1 MVRFRV
7 AYTYIMKNLKT
18 NKINNNAKSYL
29 AKLLATENISV
40 EHKKVKTAYFDVKSR
55 LLVLPIWKNMNEDI
69 TDLLIAH
76 EVGHALFTPQSGW
89 EDSIIKRKIPKSFLN
104 VIEDARIEK
113 LIKRKYPGL
122 SQSFIR
128 GYRDLI
134 NNNFFGTKDKDLDN
148 MLLID
153 RLNIHFKSSH
163 VESPITFTDTYEND
177 VVSRM
182 EKLETFEDVI
192 NLAEELSKYCKEE
205 QEEKE
210 QEMQMNGFD
219 DHDFD
224 DFDDEDMDDQDGD
237 DTSDPSDD
245 EEEQEEEENDSK
257 ESDSEGE
264 EEEKDS
270 EEQKDPI
277 NREEPSHGTQ
287 SEQEIKGEKAKPVA
301 PPEEVSAE
309 TDQSW
314 ENKKEN
320 LLDPKSKNNDYIN
333 IHSYKNVNDYI
344 TDYKIVLKDFDSI
357 FKKPYREE
365 TKDSSAQRAISKML
379 LKYRQFNKDQSKKV
393 SYMVKEYEMKK
404 AAAAYSRTKQ
414 DKSGIIDPLKLHSY
428 KYNDDIFK
436 RMAIT
441 PDGKNHGMMMF
452 IDWSG
457 SMGDKMQPT
466 IHQLMNLTMFCQ
478 KVNIPFEV
486 YAFSND
492 SYNRWD
498 REAKHETP
506 KGKSHPKY
514 EEGDITVDERL
525 NLINFISSRMNAKE
539 YEKGMI
545 NLFMLSEKYDNTY
558 YSRRRLYNMDS
569 EEYNAF
575 EEKRNYISSLPHEPN
590 GYSLASTP
598 LNDCVM
604 AAMPMVNAFRKR
616 YAIDKM
622 NTIFLT
628 DGSSDG
634 NDRKV
639 TFAPSVSEKEKRYM
653 TKHSSGYYIV
663 NADYDANLVLRD
675 TKTKKEYMTGYREMT
690 DHLLEALRERT
701 GTKVLGFYIASGK
714 KIDRWTME
722 KYFPTYSLDGQ
733 KVFNRKKVLAEFRK
747 NKCLVVKH
755 NSAYDEFYLLAGGN
769 MQVSDGQMATPSEN
783 AKKSE
788 IKRLF
793 TSTLKENKDSRVVL
807 NKFISQVA

>member
-1 MVRFRV
+1 
-7 AYTYIMKNLKT
+7 MKKSVT
-18 NKINNNAKSYL
+18 KKINNNAKSYL

-89 EDSIIKRKIPKSFLN
+89 EDSIVKRKIPKSFLN

-122 SQSFIR
+122 SQSFIK

-134 NNNFFGTKDKDLDN
+134 NNNFFGTKDKDLDK

-153 RLNIHFKSSH
+153 RINIHFKSSH
-163 VESPITFTDTYEND
+163 VESPLTFTDTYESD
-177 VVSRM
+177 VISRI
-182 EKLETFEDVI
+182 EKLETFEQVVD
-192 NLAEELSKYCKEE
+192 LADELAKYCKKE

-210 QEMQMNGFD
+210 QELETMGLD
-219 DHDFD
+219 SHGDYD
-224 DFDDEDMDDQDGD
+224 DFEDDDYDQDGD
-237 DTSDPSDD
+237 DVSDPSD
-245 EEEQEEEENDSK
+245 EEENEEEKTGSK
-257 ESDSEGE
+257 KSDSEGE
-264 EEEKDS
+264 EETKDS
-270 EEQKDPI
+270 DEEQKS
-277 NREEPSHGTQ
+277 EPQEKPSSGTQ
-287 SEQEIKGEKAKPVA
+287 SDEELKGDNAKPVA

-314 ENKKEN
+314 EDKKEN
-320 LLDPKSKNNDYIN
+320 LLDPKSKNNEYIN

-344 TDYKIVLKDFDSI
+344 VDYKTVLSDFDRVLR
-357 FKKPYREE
+357 KPYQ
-365 TKDSSAQRAISKML
+365 KDVLDFSAQRAISKMIS
-379 LKYRQFNKDQSKKV
+379 KYRKFTKDQSKKV

-436 RMAIT
+436 RMAVT

-457 SMGDKMQPT
+457 SMADKLTAT

-498 REAKHETP
+498 REGRHETQ
-506 KGKSHPKY
+506 KGRRSPKY
-514 EEGDITVDERL
+514 EEGDITIDERL
-525 NLINFISSRMNAKE
+525 SLFNYVSSRMNAKE

-545 NLFMLSEKYDNTY
+545 NLFMLAEKYENNFI
-558 YSRRRLYNMDS
+558 SRRRFWNMDPD
-569 EEYNAF
+569 ERHDYEVHNDYLNA
-575 EEKRNYISSLPHEPN
+575 LPHEPS
-590 GYSLASTP
+590 GYGLCSTP
-598 LNDCVM
+598 LNDCIM

-616 YAIDKM
+616 YSIDKM

-634 NDRKV
+634 NDRYV
-639 TFAPSVSEKEKRYM
+639 AFNPSEEEKEKNYM
-653 TKHSSGYYIV
+653 TKQVGGYYLR
-663 NADYDANLVLRD
+663 NTDYRNNLVLRD
-675 TKTKKEYMTGYREMT
+675 PRTKKEYMCEGYRDTT
-690 DHLLEALRERT
+690 DHLLDALRERT
-701 GTKVLGFYIASGK
+701 GTKVLGFYISSGK
-714 KIDRWTME
+714 KIDRYTLE
-722 KYFPTYSLDGQ
+722 KYFPSYSYDGTE
-733 KVFNRKKVLAEFRK
+733 KVFDRKKVMAEYRK

-793 TSTLKENKDSRVVL
+793 TSTLKSNRDSRVVL

>member
-1 MVRFRV
+1 
-7 AYTYIMKNLKT
+7 MKNLKT

-55 LLVLPIWKNMNEDI
+55 LLVLPIWKDMNEDI

-163 VESPITFTDTYEND
+163 VESPLTFTDTYESD

-205 QEEKE
+205 QEQKE
-210 QEMQMNGFD
+210 QEMETNGFD

-224 DFDDEDMDDQDGD
+224 DFDNDDFDDQDGD
-237 DTSDPSDD
+237 DDSDSSDD
-245 EEEQEEEENDSK
+245 EEEENSGSKPDDTEGDDDSK
-257 ESDSEGE
+257 D
-264 EEEKDS
+264 D

-277 NREEPSHGTQ
+277 NRDEPSSGTQ
-287 SEQEIKGEKAKPVA
+287 SEKELKGEKAKPVA

-320 LLDPKSKNNDYIN
+320 LLDPKSKNNEYIN

-344 TDYKIVLKDFDSI
+344 VDYKTVLSDFDRVLR
-357 FKKPYREE
+357 KPYREE
-365 TKDSSAQRAISKML
+365 TKDSSAQNAISKMIS
-379 LKYRQFNKDQSKKV
+379 KYRQFNKDQSKKV

-457 SMGDKMQPT
+457 SMQDKMTPT

-498 REAKHETP
+498 RESKYETP

-514 EEGDITVDERL
+514 EDGDITVDERL
-525 NLINFISSRMNAKE
+525 SLLNFVSSRMNAKE

-545 NLFMLSEKYDNTY
+545 NLFMLSEKFDYTY
-558 YSRRRLYNMDS
+558 YSRRRMYNMDS
-569 EEYNAF
+569 EAFAKYQEQNDYLNA
-575 EEKRNYISSLPHEPN
+575 LPHEPS

-598 LNDCVM
+598 LNDCIM
-604 AAMPMVNAFRKR
+604 ASMPMVNAFRKR

-634 NDRKV
+634 NDRYV
-639 TFAPSVSEKEKRYM
+639 TFNPTVDEKELRYM
-653 TKHSSGYYIV
+653 TKQPGGYYIS
-663 NADYDANLVLRD
+663 NTHYENNLVLRD
-675 TKTKKEYMTGYREMT
+675 TKTKKEYMTSYREMT
-690 DHLLEALRERT
+690 DSLLDALRERT
-701 GTKVLGFYIASGK
+701 GTKVLGFYISSGK
-714 KIDRWTME
+714 KIDRYTLE
-722 KYFPTYSLDGQ
+722 KYFPVYSYDKKQ
-733 KVFNRKKVLAEFRK
+733 KIFDRKKVMAEYRK

-769 MQVSDGQMATPSEN
+769 LQVSDGQMATPSEN

>member
-1 MVRFRV
+1 
-7 AYTYIMKNLKT
+7 MKNLKT

-55 LLVLPIWKNMNEDI
+55 LLVLPIWKDMNEDI

-134 NNNFFGTKDKDLDN
+134 NNDFFGTKDKDLDN

-163 VESPITFTDTYEND
+163 VESPLKFTDSYESG

-192 NLAEELSKYCKEE
+192 NLADELSKYCKEE
-205 QEEKE
+205 QEQKE
-210 QEMQMNGFD
+210 QEMETNGFD

-224 DFDDEDMDDQDGD
+224 DFDNDDFDQDGD
-237 DTSDPSDD
+237 DDSDSSDD
-245 EEEQEEEENDSK
+245 EEEEKSGSKPDDTEGDDDSK
-257 ESDSEGE
+257 D
-264 EEEKDS
+264 D

-277 NREEPSHGTQ
+277 NRDEPSSGTQ
-287 SEQEIKGEKAKPVA
+287 SEKELNGEKAKPVA

-320 LLDPKSKNNDYIN
+320 LLDPKSKNNEYIN

-344 TDYKIVLKDFDSI
+344 VDYKTVLSDFDRVLR
-357 FKKPYREE
+357 KPYREE
-365 TKDSSAQRAISKML
+365 TKDSSAQNAISKMIS
-379 LKYRQFNKDQSKKV
+379 KYRQFNKDQSKKV

-414 DKSGIIDPLKLHSY
+414 DKSGVIDPLKLHSY

-457 SMGDKMQPT
+457 SMQDKMTPT

-498 REAKHETP
+498 RESKYTTP

-514 EEGDITVDERL
+514 DDGDITVDERL
-525 NLINFISSRMNAKE
+525 SLLNFVSSRMNAKE

-545 NLFMLSEKYDNTY
+545 NLFMLSEKFDYTY
-558 YSRRRLYNMDS
+558 YSRRRMYNMDS
-569 EEYNAF
+569 EAFAKYQEQNDYLNA
-575 EEKRNYISSLPHEPN
+575 LPHEPS
-590 GYSLASTP
+590 GYGLASTP
-598 LNDCVM
+598 LNDCIM

-634 NDRKV
+634 NDRYV
-639 TFAPSVSEKEKRYM
+639 TFNPTVDEKELRYM
-653 TKHSSGYYIV
+653 TKQPGGYYIS
-663 NADYDANLVLRD
+663 NTHYESNLVLRD
-675 TKTKKEYMTGYREMT
+675 TKTKKEYMTSYREMT
-690 DHLLEALRERT
+690 DSLLDALRERT
-701 GTKVLGFYIASGK
+701 GTKILGFYIASGK
-714 KIDRWTME
+714 KIDRYTLE
-722 KYFPTYSLDGQ
+722 KFFPVYSYDKKQ
-733 KVFNRKKVLAEFRK
+733 KVFDRKKVMAEYRK

-769 MQVSDGQMATPSEN
+769 LQVSDGQMATPSEN

>member
-1 MVRFRV
+1 
-7 AYTYIMKNLKT
+7 MKNMKT

-55 LLVLPIWKNMNEDI
+55 LLVLPIWKDMNEDI

-192 NLAEELSKYCKEE
+192 NLADELSKYCKEE
-205 QEEKE
+205 QEQKE
-210 QEMQMNGFD
+210 QEMQTNGFD

-224 DFDDEDMDDQDGD
+224 DFEDDDLDLDGD
-237 DTSDPSDD
+237 DVSDPSD
-245 EEEQEEEENDSK
+245 EEENEEEKTDSK
-257 ESDSEGE
+257 QDDTEGE
-264 EEEKDS
+264 EETKDS
-270 EEQKDPI
+270 EEQGASAQD
-277 NREEPSHGTQ
+277 EPSAGIQ
-287 SEQEIKGEKAKPVA
+287 SEQELKGEKAKPVA

-314 ENKKEN
+314 EDKKEN
-320 LLDPKSKNNDYIN
+320 LLDPKSKNNEYIN
-333 IHSYKNVNDYI
+333 IHNYKNVNDYI
-344 TDYKIVLKDFDSI
+344 VDYKTVLSDFDRV
-357 FKKPYREE
+357 FRKPYKEE
-365 TKDSSAQRAISKML
+365 TKDTSAQNAISKMIS
-379 LKYRQFNKDQSKKV
+379 KYRQFNKDQSKKV

-457 SMGDKMQPT
+457 SMQDKMTPT

-492 SYNRWD
+492 SYNKWD
-498 REAKHETP
+498 RESKYTTP

-514 EEGDITVDERL
+514 EDGDITVDERL
-525 NLINFISSRMNAKE
+525 SLLNFVSSRMNAKE

-545 NLFMLSEKYDNTY
+545 NLFMLSERYDYTY
-558 YSRRRLYNMDS
+558 YSRRRMYNMDS
-569 EEYNAF
+569 EEFNKFQERNDYLNA
-575 EEKRNYISSLPHEPN
+575 LPHEPS
-590 GYSLASTP
+590 GYGLASTP
-598 LNDCVM
+598 LNDCIM
-604 AAMPMVNAFRKR
+604 ASMPMVNAFRKR

-634 NDRKV
+634 NDRYV
-639 TFAPSVSEKEKRYM
+639 TFNPTVDEKELRYM
-653 TKHSSGYYIV
+653 TKQPGGYYIS
-663 NADYDANLVLRD
+663 NTHYDNNLVLRD
-675 TKTKKEYMTGYREMT
+675 TKTKKEYMTSYRDMT
-690 DHLLEALRERT
+690 DSLLDALRQRT

-714 KIDRWTME
+714 KLDRYTLE
-722 KYFPTYSLDGQ
+722 KYFPTYSFDKKQ
-733 KVFNRKKVLAEFRK
+733 KVFDRKKVMAEYRK

-769 MQVSDGQMATPSEN
+769 LQVSDGQMATPSEN

>member
-1 MVRFRV
+1 
-7 AYTYIMKNLKT
+7 MKNMKT
-18 NKINNNAKSYL
+18 NKINNQAKSYL

-40 EHKKVKTAYFDVKSR
+40 EHKKVQTAYFDVKSR

-69 TDLLIAH
+69 TDLLISH
-76 EVGHALFTPQSGW
+76 EVGHALFTPSSGW
-89 EDSIIKRKIPKSFLN
+89 QDAVVEKKIPKSFLN

-134 NNNFFGTKDKDLDN
+134 NNDFFGTKDKDLDD

-163 VESPITFTDTYEND
+163 VESPITFTDEYEND

-182 EKLETFEDVI
+182 NKLETFDDVI
-192 NLAEELSKYCKEE
+192 NLAEELSEYCKDEAE
-205 QEEKE
+205 QKE
-210 QEMQMNGFD
+210 QEMESETASDNDYDGED
-219 DHDFD
+219 DD
-224 DFDDEDMDDQDGD
+224 DMRDGESQSQPD
-237 DTSDPSDD
+237 NNEEDD
-245 EEEQEEEENDSK
+245 EEENTGSK
-257 ESDSEGE
+257 NSEDEGEDDTKDSE
-264 EEEKDS
+264 

-277 NREEPSHGTQ
+277 NRDEPSSGQQ
-287 SEQEIKGEKAKPVA
+287 SDTDLQGEPAKPA
-301 PPEEVSAE
+301 EIPEEVSAE
-309 TDQSW
+309 TDKSW

-320 LLDPKSKNNDYIN
+320 LLDPKSKNNEYIN
-333 IHSYKNVNDYI
+333 IHNYKNVNDYI
-344 TDYKIVLKDFDSI
+344 VDYKTVLKDFDLK
-357 FKKPYREE
+357 FRLPYKEE
-365 TKDSSAQRAISKML
+365 TKSLSTQNAISKMISNF
-379 LKYRQFNKDQSKKV
+379 RQFNKDQSKKV

-404 AAAAYSRTKQ
+404 AASAYSRTQQ
-414 DKSGIIDPLKLHSY
+414 DKSGIVDPLKLHSY

-436 RMAIT
+436 RMAVT

-457 SMGDKMQPT
+457 SMHDKITPT

-492 SYNRWD
+492 GRAYRDDTRKDKKSPSYQD
-498 REAKHETP
+498 
-506 KGKSHPKY
+506 
-514 EEGDITVDERL
+514 GDITVDERMSLL
-525 NLINFISSRMNAKE
+525 NFVSSRMNAKE

-545 NLFMLSEKYDNTY
+545 NLFMLSEKYNQKY
-558 YSRRRLYNMDS
+558 NFNGMSRRKVYDLPA
-569 EEYNAF
+569 EEYNKIL
-575 EEKRNYISSLPHEPN
+575 EESNYINDLPREPQ
-590 GYSLASTP
+590 GYHMCSTP
-598 LNDCVM
+598 LNDCIM

-634 NDRKV
+634 NDRIV
-639 TFAPSVSEKEKRYM
+639 IMNPSKEETQKRHLH
-653 TKHSSGYYIV
+653 KQEGGYYIGYASY
-663 NADYDANLVLRD
+663 NSNLVLRD
-675 TKTKKEYMTGYREMT
+675 TKTKKEYNDIGRRNMT
-690 DHLLEALRERT
+690 DGLLDALRERT
-701 GTKVLGFYIASGK
+701 GTKVLGFYISSGK
-714 KIDRWTME
+714 QVDRYTMDT
-722 KYFPTYSLDGQ
+722 YFPTYSYDGKE
-733 KVFNRKKVLAEFRK
+733 KVFDRKKVMAEFRK

-755 NSAYDEFYLLAGGN
+755 NTAYDEFYLLAGGEL
-769 MQVSDGQMATPSEN
+769 QISDGQMATPSEN

-793 TSTLKENKDSRVVL
+793 TSNLKSNRDSRIVL

>member
-1 MVRFRV
+1 
-7 AYTYIMKNLKT
+7 MKNMKT
-18 NKINNNAKSYL
+18 NNINNQAKSFL

-40 EHKKVKTAYFDVKSR
+40 EHKKVKTAYFDVKHR

-69 TDLLIAH
+69 TDLLISH
-76 EVGHALFTPQSGW
+76 EVGHALFTPSSGW
-89 EDSIIKRKIPKSFLN
+89 QDAVTKKKIPHSFLN
-104 VIEDARIEK
+104 VVEDARIEK
-113 LIKRKYPGL
+113 LIKRKYAGL
-122 SQSFIR
+122 SQTFIR

-134 NNNFFGTKDKDLDN
+134 NNDFFGTKDKDLDD

-163 VESPITFTDTYEND
+163 VESPIIFTDTYEND

-192 NLAEELSKYCKEE
+192 NLAEELSEYCKEE
-205 QEEKE
+205 QEQKE
-210 QEMQMNGFD
+210 QEMETNGFD

-224 DFDDEDMDDQDGD
+224 DFDNDDFDDQDGD
-237 DTSDPSDD
+237 DDSDSSDD
-245 EEEQEEEENDSK
+245 EEEEKSGSKPDDTEGDDDSK
-257 ESDSEGE
+257 D
-264 EEEKDS
+264 D

-277 NREEPSHGTQ
+277 NRDEPSSGTQ
-287 SEQEIKGEKAKPVA
+287 SEKELKGEKAKPVA

-320 LLDPKSKNNDYIN
+320 LLDPKSKNNEYIN
-333 IHSYKNVNDYI
+333 IHNYKNVNDYI
-344 TDYKIVLKDFDSI
+344 VDYKTVLKDFDL
-357 FKKPYREE
+357 KLRQPYKEE
-365 TKDSSAQRAISKML
+365 TKSLSMQNAISKMISNF
-379 LKYRQFNKDQSKKV
+379 RQFNKDQSKKV

-404 AAAAYSRTKQ
+404 AASAYSRTQQ
-414 DKSGIIDPLKLHSY
+414 DKSGIVDPLKLHSY

-436 RMAIT
+436 RMAVT

-457 SMGDKMQPT
+457 SMHDKITPT

-492 SYNRWD
+492 GRAYRDDTRKDKKSPSYQD
-498 REAKHETP
+498 
-506 KGKSHPKY
+506 
-514 EEGDITVDERL
+514 GDITVDERMSLL
-525 NLINFISSRMNAKE
+525 NFVSSRMNAKE

-545 NLFMLSEKYDNTY
+545 NLFMLSEKYNQKY
-558 YSRRRLYNMDS
+558 NFNGMSRRKVYDLPA
-569 EEYNAF
+569 EEYNKIL
-575 EEKRNYISSLPHEPN
+575 EESNYINDLPREPQ
-590 GYSLASTP
+590 GYHMCSTP
-598 LNDCVM
+598 LNDCIM

-628 DGSSDG
+628 DGSSYG
-634 NDRKV
+634 NDRMV
-639 TFAPSVSEKEKRYM
+639 IMNPSKEEIQKRHLH
-653 TKHSSGYYIV
+653 KQEGGYYIGY
-663 NADYDANLVLRD
+663 ASYDSNLVLRD
-675 TKTKKEYMTGYREMT
+675 TKTKKEYNDIGRRNMT
-690 DHLLEALRERT
+690 DGLLDALRERT

-714 KIDRWTME
+714 QVDRYTMDT
-722 KYFPTYSLDGQ
+722 YFPTYSYDGTE
-733 KVFNRKKVLAEFRK
+733 KVFDRKKVMAEFRK

-755 NSAYDEFYLLAGGN
+755 NTAYDEFYLLAGGEL
-769 MQVSDGQMATPSEN
+769 QISDGQMATPSEN

-793 TSTLKENKDSRVVL
+793 TSNLKSNRDSRIVL

>member
-1 MVRFRV
+1 
-7 AYTYIMKNLKT
+7 MKNLKT

-55 LLVLPIWKNMNEDI
+55 LLVLPIWKDMNEDI

-163 VESPITFTDTYEND
+163 VESPIIFTDTYEND

-192 NLAEELSKYCKEE
+192 NLAEELSEYCKEE
-205 QEEKE
+205 QEQKE
-210 QEMQMNGFD
+210 QEMETNGFD

-224 DFDDEDMDDQDGD
+224 DFDNDDFDQDGD
-237 DTSDPSDD
+237 DDSDSSDD
-245 EEEQEEEENDSK
+245 EEEEKSGSKPDDTEGDDDSK
-257 ESDSEGE
+257 D
-264 EEEKDS
+264 D

-277 NREEPSHGTQ
+277 NRDEPSAGKQ
-287 SEQEIKGEKAKPVA
+287 SEQELKGEPSKPVA

-314 ENKKEN
+314 EDKKEN
-320 LLDPKSKNNDYIN
+320 LLDPKSKNNEYIN
-333 IHSYKNVNDYI
+333 IHNYKNVNDYI
-344 TDYKIVLKDFDSI
+344 IDYKIVLKDFD
-357 FKKPYREE
+357 KALRKPYQEE
-365 TKDSSAQRAISKML
+365 TKSEFGQKSVSKMIS
-379 LKYRQFNKDQSKKV
+379 KYRQFNKDQSKKV

-404 AAAAYSRTKQ
+404 AASAYSRTKQ

-436 RMAIT
+436 RMSIT

-457 SMGDKMQPT
+457 SMADKMTPT

-492 SYNRWD
+492 NGNHRWD
-498 REAKHETP
+498 SAALHETP
-506 KGKSHPKY
+506 KDKSRPKY

-525 NLINFISSRMNAKE
+525 KLLNFVSSRMNAKE

-545 NLFMLSEKYDNTY
+545 NLFLLSERYDNTLWY
-558 YSRRRLYNMDS
+558 MSRKQYNSLDS
-569 EEYNAF
+569 DEYDKYLA
-575 EEKRNYISSLPHEPN
+575 KRNYLDNLPSEPA
-590 GYSLASTP
+590 GYGLCSTP
-598 LNDCVM
+598 LNDCIM
-604 AAMPMVNAFRKR
+604 ASMPMVNAFRKK

-628 DGSSDG
+628 DGASDG
-634 NDRKV
+634 NDRYV
-639 TFAPSVSEKEKRYM
+639 MLNPSKDEITRRYL
-653 TKHSSGYYIV
+653 TKQPGGYYV
-663 NADYDANLVLRD
+663 TGTEYDNNIVLRD
-675 TKTKKEYMTGYREMT
+675 TKTKKEYNIERTRDMT
-690 DHLLEALRERT
+690 DQLLDALRERT
-701 GTKVLGFYIASGK
+701 GTKVLGFYISSGK
-714 KIDRWTME
+714 KIDRWTLN
-722 KYFPTYSLDGQ
+722 KYFPDYAYEKNE
-733 KVFNRKKVLAEFRK
+733 KVFDRKKVMAEFRK

-755 NSAYDEFYLLAGGN
+755 NTTYDEFYLLAGGEL
-769 MQVSDGQMATPSEN
+769 QISDGQMATPSEN

-788 IKRLF
+788 IKKLF
-793 TSTLKENKDSRVVL
+793 TSTLKQNKDSRVVL

>member
-1 MVRFRV
+1 
-7 AYTYIMKNLKT
+7 MKNMKT

-134 NNNFFGTKDKDLDN
+134 NNDFFGTKDKDLDN

-163 VESPITFTDTYEND
+163 VESPIIFTDNYEND

-192 NLAEELSKYCKEE
+192 NLAEELSEYCKEE
-205 QEEKE
+205 QEQKE
-210 QEMQMNGFD
+210 QEMETNGFD

-224 DFDDEDMDDQDGD
+224 DFDNDDFDQDGD
-237 DTSDPSDD
+237 DDSDSSDD
-245 EEEQEEEENDSK
+245 EEEEKSGSKPDDTEGDDDSK
-257 ESDSEGE
+257 D
-264 EEEKDS
+264 D

-277 NREEPSHGTQ
+277 NRDEPSSGTQ
-287 SEQEIKGEKAKPVA
+287 SEKELNGEKAKPVA

-320 LLDPKSKNNDYIN
+320 LLDPKSKNNEYIN

-344 TDYKIVLKDFDSI
+344 VDYKTVLSDFDRVLR
-357 FKKPYREE
+357 KPYREE
-365 TKDSSAQRAISKML
+365 TKDSSAQNAISKMIS
-379 LKYRQFNKDQSKKV
+379 KYRQFNKDQSKKV

-414 DKSGIIDPLKLHSY
+414 DKSGVIDPLKLHSY

-457 SMGDKMQPT
+457 SMQDKMTPT

-498 REAKHETP
+498 RQSKYETP

-514 EEGDITVDERL
+514 EDGDITVDERL
-525 NLINFISSRMNAKE
+525 SLLNFVSSRMNAKE

-545 NLFMLSEKYDNTY
+545 NLFMLSEKFDYTY
-558 YSRRRLYNMDS
+558 YSRRRMYNMDS
-569 EEYNAF
+569 EAFAKYQEQNDYLNA
-575 EEKRNYISSLPHEPN
+575 LPHEPS

-598 LNDCVM
+598 LNDCIM

-634 NDRKV
+634 NDRYV
-639 TFAPSVSEKEKRYM
+639 TFNPTVDEKELRYM
-653 TKHSSGYYIV
+653 TKQPGGYYIS
-663 NADYDANLVLRD
+663 NTHYESNLVLRD
-675 TKTKKEYMTGYREMT
+675 TKTKKEYMTSYREMT
-690 DHLLEALRERT
+690 DSLLDALRERT
-701 GTKVLGFYIASGK
+701 GTKILGFYIASGK
-714 KIDRWTME
+714 KIDRYTLE
-722 KYFPTYSLDGQ
+722 KFFPVYSYDKKQ
-733 KVFNRKKVLAEFRK
+733 KVFDRKKVMAEYRK

-769 MQVSDGQMATPSEN
+769 LQVSDGQMATPSEN

>member
-1 MVRFRV
+1 
-7 AYTYIMKNLKT
+7 MKNLKT
-18 NKINNNAKSYL
+18 NKINKNAKSNL

-40 EHKKVKTAYFDVKSR
+40 EHKKVPTAYFDVKSR

-76 EVGHALFTPQSGW
+76 EVGHALFTPQTGW
-89 EDSIIKRKIPKSFLN
+89 QDTIIKRKIPKSFLN

-134 NNNFFGTKDKDLDN
+134 NNDFFGTNDKDITQ

-163 VESPITFTDTYEND
+163 VESPLTFDDTYESKI
-177 VVSRM
+177 VKRM
-182 EKLETFEDVI
+182 EKLETFEEVVE
-192 NLAEELSKYCKEE
+192 LADELSKYCKKEE
-205 QEEKE
+205 KEKE
-210 QEMQMNGFD
+210 QEMETNGFD

-224 DFDDEDMDDQDGD
+224 DFEDDGEEGNG
-237 DTSDPSDD
+237 TSDSSD
-245 EEEQEEEENDSK
+245 EQDSEEEEESNGSK
-257 ESDSEGE
+257 NSDDKGEDVTKDNKEQKSDSQ
-264 EEEKDS
+264 D
-270 EEQKDPI
+270 
-277 NREEPSHGTQ
+277 EPSSGQQ
-287 SEQEIKGEKAKPVA
+287 SDQELKGEPSKPIL

-309 TDQSW
+309 TDQTW
-314 ENKKEN
+314 EDKKSN
-320 LLDPKSKNNDYIN
+320 LLDPQSKDNEYVNV
-333 IHSYKNVNDYI
+333 HSYKNVNDYI
-344 TDYKIVLKDFDSI
+344 IDYKVVLSDYDRVLRKPFTKEQSNPMAQSSI
-357 FKKPYREE
+357 TRLISDYR
-365 TKDSSAQRAISKML
+365 KFIKS
-379 LKYRQFNKDQSKKV
+379 QSKKV

-404 AAAAYSRTKQ
+404 AASAYSRTKQ
-414 DKSGIIDPLKLHSY
+414 DKSGVIDPLKLHSY

-457 SMGDKMQPT
+457 SMHDKITPT

-492 SYNRWD
+492 NGNRRWD
-498 REAKHETP
+498 KDALQETP
-506 KGKSHPKY
+506 KDKSRPKY

-525 NLINFISSRMNAKE
+525 KLLNFVSSKMNAKE

-545 NLFMLSEKYDNTY
+545 NLFLLSERYNNTLWYMSRKQYNSLDSDEYDKY
-558 YSRRRLYNMDS
+558 L
-569 EEYNAF
+569 A
-575 EEKRNYISSLPHEPN
+575 KRNYLDNLPSEPY
-590 GYSLASTP
+590 GYGLCSTP
-598 LNDCVM
+598 LNDCIM
-604 AAMPMVNAFRKR
+604 ASMPMVNAFRKK

-628 DGSSDG
+628 DGHSDG
-634 NDRKV
+634 NDRKIFLNP
-639 TFAPSVSEKEKRYM
+639 TEQEIKNNSIYKTDR
-653 TKHSSGYYIV
+653 GYFIGYTSYKSNMI
-663 NADYDANLVLRD
+663 LRD
-675 TKTKKEYMTGYREMT
+675 TKTKKEYLVDFRDMTNG
-690 DHLLEALRERT
+690 LLDSLRERT
-701 GTKVLGFYIASGK
+701 GTKVLGFYISSGK
-714 KIDRWTME
+714 QVDRNTMDQ
-722 KYFPTYSLDGQ
+722 YFPSYSYDGR
-733 KVFNRKKVLAEFRK
+733 KTFDRKKVMAEFRK

-755 NSAYDEFYLLAGGN
+755 SIGYDEFYLLAGGE
-769 MQVSDGQMATPSEN
+769 MQVTDGQMATPSEN

-793 TSTLKENKDSRVVL
+793 TSTLKTNRDSRIVL

>member
-1 MVRFRV
+1 
-7 AYTYIMKNLKT
+7 MKNMKT

-55 LLVLPIWKNMNEDI
+55 LLVLPIWKDMNEDI

-134 NNNFFGTKDKDLDN
+134 NNDFFGTKDKDLDN

-163 VESPITFTDTYEND
+163 VESPLKFTDSYESD

-192 NLAEELSKYCKEE
+192 NLADELSKYCKEE
-205 QEEKE
+205 QEQKE
-210 QEMQMNGFD
+210 QEMETNGFD

-224 DFDDEDMDDQDGD
+224 DFDNDDFDQDGD
-237 DTSDPSDD
+237 DDSDSSDD
-245 EEEQEEEENDSK
+245 EEEEKSGSKPDDTEGDDDSK
-257 ESDSEGE
+257 D
-264 EEEKDS
+264 D

-277 NREEPSHGTQ
+277 NRDEPSSGTQ
-287 SEQEIKGEKAKPVA
+287 SEKELNGEKAKPVA

-320 LLDPKSKNNDYIN
+320 LLDPKSKNNEYIN

-344 TDYKIVLKDFDSI
+344 VDYKTVLSDFDRVLR
-357 FKKPYREE
+357 KPYREE
-365 TKDSSAQRAISKML
+365 TKDSSAQNAISKMIS
-379 LKYRQFNKDQSKKV
+379 KYRQFNKDQSKKV

-414 DKSGIIDPLKLHSY
+414 DKSGVIDPLKLHSY

-457 SMGDKMQPT
+457 SMQDKMTPT

-498 REAKHETP
+498 RQSKYETP

-514 EEGDITVDERL
+514 EDGDITVDERL
-525 NLINFISSRMNAKE
+525 SLLNFVSSRMNAKE

-545 NLFMLSEKYDNTY
+545 NLFMLSERYDYTY
-558 YSRRRLYNMDS
+558 YSRRRMYNMDS
-569 EEYNAF
+569 EAFAKYQEQNDYLNA
-575 EEKRNYISSLPHEPN
+575 LPHEPS
-590 GYSLASTP
+590 GYGLASTP
-598 LNDCVM
+598 LNDCIM

-634 NDRKV
+634 NDRYV
-639 TFAPSVSEKEKRYM
+639 TFNPTVDEKELRYM
-653 TKHSSGYYIV
+653 TKQPGGYYIS
-663 NADYDANLVLRD
+663 NTHYESNLVLRD
-675 TKTKKEYMTGYREMT
+675 TKTKKEYMTSYREMT
-690 DHLLEALRERT
+690 DSLLDALRERT
-701 GTKVLGFYIASGK
+701 GTKILGFYIASGK
-714 KIDRWTME
+714 KIDRYTLE
-722 KYFPTYSLDGQ
+722 KFFPVYSYDKKQ
-733 KVFNRKKVLAEFRK
+733 KVFDRKKVMAEYRK

-769 MQVSDGQMATPSEN
+769 LQVSDGQMATPSEN

>member
-1 MVRFRV
+1 
-7 AYTYIMKNLKT
+7 MKNMKT

-134 NNNFFGTKDKDLDN
+134 NNDFFGTKDKDLDN

-163 VESPITFTDTYEND
+163 VESPLKFTDSYESG

-192 NLAEELSKYCKEE
+192 NLADELSKYCKEE
-205 QEEKE
+205 QEQKE
-210 QEMQMNGFD
+210 QEMETNGFD

-224 DFDDEDMDDQDGD
+224 DFDNDDFDQDGD
-237 DTSDPSDD
+237 DDSDSSDD
-245 EEEQEEEENDSK
+245 EEEEKSGSKPDDTEGDDDSK
-257 ESDSEGE
+257 D
-264 EEEKDS
+264 D

-277 NREEPSHGTQ
+277 NRDEPSSGTQ
-287 SEQEIKGEKAKPVA
+287 SEKELNGEKAKPVA

-320 LLDPKSKNNDYIN
+320 LLDPKSKNNEYIN

-344 TDYKIVLKDFDSI
+344 VDYKTVLSDFDRVLR
-357 FKKPYREE
+357 KPYREE
-365 TKDSSAQRAISKML
+365 TKDSSAQNAISKMIS
-379 LKYRQFNKDQSKKV
+379 KYRQFNKDQSKKV

-414 DKSGIIDPLKLHSY
+414 DKSGVIDPLKLHSY

-457 SMGDKMQPT
+457 SMQDKMTPT

-498 REAKHETP
+498 RQSKYETP

-514 EEGDITVDERL
+514 EDGDITVDERL
-525 NLINFISSRMNAKE
+525 SLLNFVSSRMNAKE

-545 NLFMLSEKYDNTY
+545 NLFMLSEKFDYTY
-558 YSRRRLYNMDS
+558 YSRRRMYNMDS
-569 EEYNAF
+569 EAFAKYQEQNDYLNA
-575 EEKRNYISSLPHEPN
+575 LPHEPS

-598 LNDCVM
+598 LNDCIM

-634 NDRKV
+634 NDRYV
-639 TFAPSVSEKEKRYM
+639 TFNPTVDEKELRYM
-653 TKHSSGYYIV
+653 TKQPGGYYIS
-663 NADYDANLVLRD
+663 NTHYESNLVLRD
-675 TKTKKEYMTGYREMT
+675 TKTKKEYMTSYREMT
-690 DHLLEALRERT
+690 DSLLDALRERT

-714 KIDRWTME
+714 KIDRYTLE
-722 KYFPTYSLDGQ
+722 KYFPVYSYDKKQ
-733 KVFNRKKVLAEFRK
+733 KVFDRKKVMAEYRK

-769 MQVSDGQMATPSEN
+769 LQVSDGQMATPSEN

>member
-1 MVRFRV
+1 M
-7 AYTYIMKNLKT
+7 TM
-18 NKINNNAKSYL
+18 NKNAKSYL

-40 EHKKVKTAYFDVKSR
+40 EHKKVQTAYFDVKSR
-55 LLVLPIWKNMNEDI
+55 LLVLPIWKDMNEDI

-163 VESPITFTDTYEND
+163 VESPIAFTDTYEKD

-192 NLAEELSKYCKEE
+192 NLADELSKYCKEE
-205 QEEKE
+205 QEQKE
-210 QEMQMNGFD
+210 QEMQTNGFD

-224 DFDDEDMDDQDGD
+224 DFEDDDLDLDGD
-237 DTSDPSDD
+237 DVSDPSD
-245 EEEQEEEENDSK
+245 EEENEEEKTDSK
-257 ESDSEGE
+257 QDDTEGE
-264 EEEKDS
+264 EETKDS
-270 EEQKDPI
+270 EEQGASAQD
-277 NREEPSHGTQ
+277 EPSAGIQ
-287 SEQEIKGEKAKPVA
+287 SEQELKAEKAKPVA

-314 ENKKEN
+314 ENKKEK
-320 LLDPKSKNNDYIN
+320 LLDPKSKNNEYIN
-333 IHSYKNVNDYI
+333 IHNYKNVNDYI
-344 TDYKIVLKDFDSI
+344 VDYKTVLSDFDRI
-357 FKKPYREE
+357 LRKPYNEK
-365 TKDSSAQRAISKML
+365 TLDTSAQNAISKMIS
-379 LKYRQFNKDQSKKV
+379 KYRQFTKDQSKKV

-436 RMAIT
+436 RMAVT

-457 SMGDKMQPT
+457 SMSDKLTAT

-498 REAKHETP
+498 RDSRFDTP

-525 NLINFISSRMNAKE
+525 SLLNFVSSRMNAKE

-545 NLFMLSEKYDNTY
+545 NLFLLAEKYDHKY
-558 YSRRRLYNMDS
+558 YSRRRMWNMDS
-569 EEYNAF
+569 EEFQKYQDHNDYL
-575 EEKRNYISSLPHEPN
+575 NGLPHEPS
-590 GYSLASTP
+590 GYGLCSTP
-598 LNDCVM
+598 LNDAIM
-604 AAMPMVNAFRKR
+604 ASMPMVNAFRKR

-628 DGSSDG
+628 DGCSDG
-634 NDRKV
+634 NDRYV
-639 TFAPSVSEKEKRYM
+639 MFNPSEEEITKRYLA
-653 TKHSSGYYIV
+653 KQKGGYYI
-663 NADYDANLVLRD
+663 ASSSYESNLVLRD
-675 TKTKKEYMTGYREMT
+675 TKTKKEYMSESRRDMT
-690 DHLLEALRERT
+690 DHLLDALRQRT
-701 GTKVLGFYIASGK
+701 GTKVLGFYISSGK
-714 KIDRWTME
+714 KIDRYTLE
-722 KYFPTYSLDGQ
+722 KYFPSYSYDGTE
-733 KVFNRKKVLAEFRK
+733 KVFDRKKVMAEFRK

-769 MQVSDGQMATPSEN
+769 LQVSDGQMATPSEN

-793 TSTLKENKDSRVVL
+793 TSTLKSNRDSRVVL

>member
-1 MVRFRV
+1 
-7 AYTYIMKNLKT
+7 MKNMKT

-55 LLVLPIWKNMNEDI
+55 LLVLPIWKDMNEDI

-163 VESPITFTDTYEND
+163 VESPLTFTDTYESD

-205 QEEKE
+205 QEQKE
-210 QEMQMNGFD
+210 QEMETNGFD

-224 DFDDEDMDDQDGD
+224 DFDNDDFDDQDGD
-237 DTSDPSDD
+237 DDSDSSDD
-245 EEEQEEEENDSK
+245 EEEENSGSK
-257 ESDSEGE
+257 PDDTEGDDNS
-264 EEEKDS
+264 KDD

-277 NREEPSHGTQ
+277 NRDEPSSGTQ
-287 SEQEIKGEKAKPVA
+287 SEKELKGEKAKPVA

-320 LLDPKSKNNDYIN
+320 LLDPKSKNNEYIN

-344 TDYKIVLKDFDSI
+344 VDYKTVLSDFDRVLR
-357 FKKPYREE
+357 KPYREE
-365 TKDSSAQRAISKML
+365 TKDSSAQNAISKMIS
-379 LKYRQFNKDQSKKV
+379 KYRQFNKDQSKKV

-457 SMGDKMQPT
+457 SMQDKMTPT

-498 REAKHETP
+498 RQSKYETP

-514 EEGDITVDERL
+514 EDGDITVDERL
-525 NLINFISSRMNAKE
+525 SLLNFVSSRMNAKE

-545 NLFMLSEKYDNTY
+545 NLFMLSEKFDYTY
-558 YSRRRLYNMDS
+558 YSRRRMYNMDS
-569 EEYNAF
+569 EAFAKYQEQNDYLNA
-575 EEKRNYISSLPHEPN
+575 LPHEPS

-598 LNDCVM
+598 LNDCIM

-634 NDRKV
+634 NDRYV
-639 TFAPSVSEKEKRYM
+639 TFNPTVDEKELRYM
-653 TKHSSGYYIV
+653 TKQPGGYYIA
-663 NADYDANLVLRD
+663 NTNYESNLVLRD
-675 TKTKKEYMTGYREMT
+675 TKTKKEYMTSYREMT
-690 DHLLEALRERT
+690 DSLLDALRERT
-701 GTKVLGFYIASGK
+701 GTKVLGFYISSGK
-714 KIDRWTME
+714 KIDRYTLE
-722 KYFPTYSLDGQ
+722 KYFPVYSYDKKQ
-733 KVFNRKKVLAEFRK
+733 KIFDRKKVMAEYRK

-769 MQVSDGQMATPSEN
+769 LQVSDGQMATPSEN

>member
-1 MVRFRV
+1 
-7 AYTYIMKNLKT
+7 MKNMKT
-18 NKINNNAKSYL
+18 KKINNNAKSYL

-134 NNNFFGTKDKDLDN
+134 NNDFFGTKDKDLDN

-163 VESPITFTDTYEND
+163 VESPLKFTDSYESD

-192 NLAEELSKYCKEE
+192 NLADELSKYCKEE
-205 QEEKE
+205 QEQKE
-210 QEMQMNGFD
+210 QEMETNGFD

-224 DFDDEDMDDQDGD
+224 DFDNDDFDQDGD
-237 DTSDPSDD
+237 DDSGFSDD
-245 EEEQEEEENDSK
+245 EEEEKSGSKPDDTEGDDDSK
-257 ESDSEGE
+257 D
-264 EEEKDS
+264 D

-277 NREEPSHGTQ
+277 NRDEPSSGTQ
-287 SEQEIKGEKAKPVA
+287 SEKELNGEKAKPVA

-320 LLDPKSKNNDYIN
+320 LLDPKSKNNEYIN

-344 TDYKIVLKDFDSI
+344 VDYKTVLSDFDRVLR
-357 FKKPYREE
+357 KPYREE
-365 TKDSSAQRAISKML
+365 TKDSSAQNAISKMIS
-379 LKYRQFNKDQSKKV
+379 KYRQFNKDQSKKV

-414 DKSGIIDPLKLHSY
+414 DKSGVIDPLKLHSY

-457 SMGDKMQPT
+457 SMQDKMTPT

-498 REAKHETP
+498 RESKYTTP

-514 EEGDITVDERL
+514 DDGDITVDERL
-525 NLINFISSRMNAKE
+525 SLLNFVSSRMNAKE

-545 NLFMLSEKYDNTY
+545 NLFMLSERYDYTY
-558 YSRRRLYNMDS
+558 YSRRRMYNMDS
-569 EEYNAF
+569 EAFAKYQEQNDYLNA
-575 EEKRNYISSLPHEPN
+575 LPHEPS

-598 LNDCVM
+598 LNDCIM

-634 NDRKV
+634 NDRYV
-639 TFAPSVSEKEKRYM
+639 TFNPTVDEKELRYM
-653 TKHSSGYYIV
+653 TKQPGGYYIS
-663 NADYDANLVLRD
+663 NTHYESNLVLRD
-675 TKTKKEYMTGYREMT
+675 TKTKKEYMTSYREMT
-690 DHLLEALRERT
+690 DSLLDALRERT
-701 GTKVLGFYIASGK
+701 GTKILGFYIASGK
-714 KIDRWTME
+714 KIDRYTLE
-722 KYFPTYSLDGQ
+722 KFFPVYSYDKKQ
-733 KVFNRKKVLAEFRK
+733 KVFDRKKVMAEYRK

-769 MQVSDGQMATPSEN
+769 LQVSDGQMATPSEN

>member
-1 MVRFRV
+1 
-7 AYTYIMKNLKT
+7 MKNMKT

-55 LLVLPIWKNMNEDI
+55 LLVLPIWKDMNEDI

-134 NNNFFGTKDKDLDN
+134 NNDFFGTKDKDLDN

-163 VESPITFTDTYEND
+163 VESPLKFTDSYESD

-192 NLAEELSKYCKEE
+192 NLADELSKYCKEE
-205 QEEKE
+205 QEQKE
-210 QEMQMNGFD
+210 QEMETNGFD

-224 DFDDEDMDDQDGD
+224 DFDNDDFDQDGD
-237 DTSDPSDD
+237 DDSDSSDD
-245 EEEQEEEENDSK
+245 EEEEKSGSKPDDTEGDDDSK
-257 ESDSEGE
+257 D
-264 EEEKDS
+264 D

-277 NREEPSHGTQ
+277 NRDEPSSGTQ
-287 SEQEIKGEKAKPVA
+287 SEKELNGEKAKPVA

-320 LLDPKSKNNDYIN
+320 LLDPKSKNNEYIN

-344 TDYKIVLKDFDSI
+344 VDYKTVLSDFDRVLR
-357 FKKPYREE
+357 KPYREE
-365 TKDSSAQRAISKML
+365 TKDSSAQNAISKMIS
-379 LKYRQFNKDQSKKV
+379 KYRQFNKDQSKKV

-414 DKSGIIDPLKLHSY
+414 DKSGVIDPLKLHSY

-457 SMGDKMQPT
+457 SMQDKMTPT

-498 REAKHETP
+498 RESKYTTP

-514 EEGDITVDERL
+514 DDGDITVDERL
-525 NLINFISSRMNAKE
+525 SLLNFVSSRMNAKE

-545 NLFMLSEKYDNTY
+545 NLFMLSEKFDYTY
-558 YSRRRLYNMDS
+558 YSRRRMYNMDS
-569 EEYNAF
+569 EAFAKYQEQNDYLNA
-575 EEKRNYISSLPHEPN
+575 LPHEPS
-590 GYSLASTP
+590 GYGLASTP
-598 LNDCVM
+598 LNDCIM

-634 NDRKV
+634 NDRYV
-639 TFAPSVSEKEKRYM
+639 TFNPTVDEKELRYM
-653 TKHSSGYYIV
+653 TKQPGGYYIS
-663 NADYDANLVLRD
+663 NTHYESNLVLRD
-675 TKTKKEYMTGYREMT
+675 TKTKKEYMTSYREMT
-690 DHLLEALRERT
+690 DSLLDALRERT

-714 KIDRWTME
+714 KIDRYTLE
-722 KYFPTYSLDGQ
+722 KYFPVYSYDKKQ
-733 KVFNRKKVLAEFRK
+733 KVFDRKKVMAEYRK

-769 MQVSDGQMATPSEN
+769 LQVSDGQMATPSEN

>member
-1 MVRFRV
+1 MKKSE
-7 AYTYIMKNLKT
+7 KNLKI
-18 NKINNNAKSYL
+18 NKINNNAKSFL

-55 LLVLPIWKNMNEDI
+55 LLVLPIWKDMNEDI

-76 EVGHALFTPQSGW
+76 EVGHALFTPQAGW
-89 EDSIIKRKIPKSFLN
+89 EDAIKERNIPKSFLN

-122 SQSFIR
+122 SQSFIK

-134 NNNFFGTKDKDLDN
+134 NNDFFGTRDKDLND

-163 VESPITFTDTYEND
+163 VESPLTFTDSYEND

-192 NLAEELSKYCKEE
+192 ELADELSKYCKEE

-210 QEMQMNGFD
+210 EDMQTSGFD

-224 DFDDEDMDDQDGD
+224 DIDDSDWDYDGD
-237 DTSDPSDD
+237 NSDSSDKED
-245 EEEQEEEENDSK
+245 EEK
-257 ESDSEGE
+257 E
-264 EEEKDS
+264 EEEKSGSKPADS
-270 EEQKDPI
+270 DSSDDEDEDDGQQKSD
-277 NREEPSHGTQ
+277 EPSAGIQ
-287 SEQEIKGEKAKPVA
+287 SERELKGAPSKPVA

-314 ENKKEN
+314 EDKKEN
-320 LLDPKSKNNDYIN
+320 LLDPASKNNEYVN
-333 IHSYKNVNDYI
+333 IHNYKNVNDYI
-344 TDYKIVLKDFDSI
+344 IDYKTVLKDFDRI
-357 FKKPYREE
+357 LKKPYQAE
-365 TKDSSAQRAISKML
+365 TKDAYAQRSISKMIS
-379 LKYRQFNKDQSKKV
+379 KYRLFNKAQSKKV

-404 AAAAYSRTKQ
+404 AASAYSRTKQ
-414 DKSGIIDPLKLHSY
+414 DKSGVIDPLKLHSY

-436 RMAIT
+436 RMTIT
-441 PDGKNHGMMMF
+441 PDGKNHGMMIF

-457 SMGDKMQPT
+457 SMADKLQPT

-492 SYNRWD
+492 CGHHRWD
-498 REAKHETP
+498 RNGQSITP
-506 KGKSHPKY
+506 QGKSYPKY
-514 EEGDITVDERL
+514 EEGDVTIDERL
-525 NLINFISSRMNAKE
+525 KLLNFVSSRMNAKE

-545 NLFMLSEKYDNTY
+545 NLFMISERYDNSY
-558 YSRRRLYNMDS
+558 YSRKRWTNMDKD
-569 EEYNAF
+569 EYN
-575 EEKRNYISSLPHEPN
+575 EYVDKRSYVDNLPSEPS
-590 GYSLASTP
+590 GYNLCSTP
-598 LNDCVM
+598 LNDCIM

-628 DGSSDG
+628 DGASDG
-634 NDRKV
+634 NDRYV
-639 TFAPSVSEKEKRYM
+639 MFNPSQDIIDKRYVN
-653 TKHSSGYYIV
+653 KQPGGYYI
-663 NADYDANLVLRD
+663 AATEYDNNLVLRD
-675 TKTKKEYMTGYREMT
+675 NKTKKEYHIDRMRNMT
-690 DHLLEALRERT
+690 DPLLDALRERT
-701 GTKVLGFYIASGK
+701 GTKVLGFYISSGK
-714 KIDRWTME
+714 KIDRYTLNR
-722 KYFPTYSLDGQ
+722 YFPSYSYDKNE
-733 KVFNRKKVLAEFRK
+733 KVFDRKKVMAEYRK
-747 NKCLVVKH
+747 NKCLVIKH
-755 NSAYDEFYLLAGGN
+755 NTAYDEFYLLTGGN
-769 MQVSDGQMATPSEN
+769 LQVSDGQMATPSEN

>member
-1 MVRFRV
+1 
-7 AYTYIMKNLKT
+7 MKNMKT

-134 NNNFFGTKDKDLDN
+134 NNDFFGTKDKDLDN

-163 VESPITFTDTYEND
+163 VESPLKFTDSYESD

-192 NLAEELSKYCKEE
+192 NLADELSKYCKEE
-205 QEEKE
+205 QEQKE
-210 QEMQMNGFD
+210 QEMETNGFD

-224 DFDDEDMDDQDGD
+224 DFDNDDFDQDGD
-237 DTSDPSDD
+237 DDSDSSDD
-245 EEEQEEEENDSK
+245 EEEEKSGSKPDDTEGDDDSK
-257 ESDSEGE
+257 D
-264 EEEKDS
+264 D

-277 NREEPSHGTQ
+277 NRDEPSSGTQ
-287 SEQEIKGEKAKPVA
+287 SEKELNGEKAKPVA

-320 LLDPKSKNNDYIN
+320 LLDPKSKNNEYIN

-344 TDYKIVLKDFDSI
+344 VDYKTVLSDFDRVLR
-357 FKKPYREE
+357 KPYREE
-365 TKDSSAQRAISKML
+365 TKDSSAQNAISKMIS
-379 LKYRQFNKDQSKKV
+379 KYRQFNKDQSKKV

-414 DKSGIIDPLKLHSY
+414 DKSGVIDPLKLHSY

-457 SMGDKMQPT
+457 SMQDKMTPT

-498 REAKHETP
+498 RQSKYETP

-514 EEGDITVDERL
+514 EDGDITVDERL
-525 NLINFISSRMNAKE
+525 SLLNFVSSRMNAKE

-545 NLFMLSEKYDNTY
+545 NLFMLSEKFDYTY
-558 YSRRRLYNMDS
+558 YSRRRMYNMDS
-569 EEYNAF
+569 EAFAKYQEQNDYLNA
-575 EEKRNYISSLPHEPN
+575 LPHEPS
-590 GYSLASTP
+590 GYGLASTP
-598 LNDCVM
+598 LNDCIM

-634 NDRKV
+634 NDRYV
-639 TFAPSVSEKEKRYM
+639 TFNPTVDEKELRYM
-653 TKHSSGYYIV
+653 TKQPGGYYIS
-663 NADYDANLVLRD
+663 NTHYESNLVLRD
-675 TKTKKEYMTGYREMT
+675 TKTKKEYMTSYREMT
-690 DHLLEALRERT
+690 DSLLDALRERT
-701 GTKVLGFYIASGK
+701 GTKILGFYIASGK
-714 KIDRWTME
+714 KIDRYTLE
-722 KYFPTYSLDGQ
+722 KFFPVYSYDKKQ
-733 KVFNRKKVLAEFRK
+733 KVFDRKKVMAEYRK

-769 MQVSDGQMATPSEN
+769 LQVSDGQMATPSEN

-793 TSTLKENKDSRVVL
+793 TSTLKENKDSRIVL

>member
-1 MVRFRV
+1 
-7 AYTYIMKNLKT
+7 MKNMKT
-18 NKINNNAKSYL
+18 NKINNQAKSYL

-40 EHKKVKTAYFDVKSR
+40 EHKKVQTAYFDVKSR

-69 TDLLIAH
+69 TDLLISH
-76 EVGHALFTPQSGW
+76 EVGHALFTPSSGW
-89 EDSIIKRKIPKSFLN
+89 QDAVVEKKIPKSFLN

-134 NNNFFGTKDKDLDN
+134 NNDFFGTKDKDLDD

-163 VESPITFTDTYEND
+163 VESPITFTDEYEND

-182 EKLETFEDVI
+182 NKLETFDDVI
-192 NLAEELSKYCKEE
+192 NLAEELAEYCKDEAE
-205 QEEKE
+205 QKE
-210 QEMQMNGFD
+210 QEMESETASDNDYDGED
-219 DHDFD
+219 DD
-224 DFDDEDMDDQDGD
+224 DMRDGESQSQPDDNEE
-237 DTSDPSDD
+237 D
-245 EEEQEEEENDSK
+245 EEENTGSK
-257 ESDSEGE
+257 NSEDEGEDDTKDSE
-264 EEEKDS
+264 

-277 NREEPSHGTQ
+277 NRDEPSSGQQ
-287 SEQEIKGEKAKPVA
+287 SDTELQGAPAKPA
-301 PPEEVSAE
+301 EIPEEVSAE
-309 TDQSW
+309 TDKSW

-320 LLDPKSKNNDYIN
+320 LLDPKSKNNEYIN
-333 IHSYKNVNDYI
+333 IHNYKNVNDYI
-344 TDYKIVLKDFDSI
+344 VDYKTVLKDFDLK
-357 FKKPYREE
+357 FRLPYKEE
-365 TKDSSAQRAISKML
+365 TKSLSTQNAISKMISNF
-379 LKYRQFNKDQSKKV
+379 RQFNKDQSKKV

-404 AAAAYSRTKQ
+404 AASAYSRTKQ
-414 DKSGIIDPLKLHSY
+414 DKSGIVDPLKLHSY

-436 RMAIT
+436 RMAVT

-457 SMGDKMQPT
+457 SMHDKITPT

-492 SYNRWD
+492 GRAYRDDTKKDKKSPSYQD
-498 REAKHETP
+498 
-506 KGKSHPKY
+506 
-514 EEGDITVDERL
+514 GDITVDERMSLL
-525 NLINFISSRMNAKE
+525 NFVSSRMNAKE

-545 NLFMLSEKYDNTY
+545 NLFMLSEKYNQKY
-558 YSRRRLYNMDS
+558 NFNGMSRRKVYDLPP
-569 EEYNAF
+569 EEYNKMLK
-575 EEKRNYISSLPHEPN
+575 ESNYINDLPREPQ
-590 GYSLASTP
+590 GYHMCSTP
-598 LNDCVM
+598 LNDCIM

-634 NDRKV
+634 NDRIV
-639 TFAPSVSEKEKRYM
+639 IMNPSKEEIQKRYLH
-653 TKHSSGYYIV
+653 KQEGGYYIGH
-663 NADYDANLVLRD
+663 ASYDSNLVLRD
-675 TKTKKEYMTGYREMT
+675 TKTKKEYNDIGRRDMT
-690 DHLLEALRERT
+690 DGLLDALRERT

-714 KIDRWTME
+714 QVDRYTMDT
-722 KYFPTYSLDGQ
+722 YFPTYSYDGKE
-733 KVFNRKKVLAEFRK
+733 KVFDRKKVMAEFRK

-755 NSAYDEFYLLAGGN
+755 NTAYDEFYLLAGGEL
-769 MQVSDGQMATPSEN
+769 QVSDGQMATPSEN

-793 TSTLKENKDSRVVL
+793 TSTLKSNRDSRIVL

>member
-1 MVRFRV
+1 
-7 AYTYIMKNLKT
+7 MKNMKT

-55 LLVLPIWKNMNEDI
+55 LLVLPIWKDMNEDI

-89 EDSIIKRKIPKSFLN
+89 EESIIKRKIPKSFLN

-134 NNNFFGTKDKDLDN
+134 NNDFFGTKDKDLDD

-163 VESPITFTDTYEND
+163 VECPIIFTDTYEND

-192 NLAEELSKYCKEE
+192 NLADELSEYCKEE
-205 QEEKE
+205 QEQKE
-210 QEMQMNGFD
+210 QEMETNGFD

-224 DFDDEDMDDQDGD
+224 DFDNDDFDQDGD
-237 DTSDPSDD
+237 DDSDSSDD
-245 EEEQEEEENDSK
+245 EEEEKSGSKPDDTEGDDDSK
-257 ESDSEGE
+257 D
-264 EEEKDS
+264 D

-277 NREEPSHGTQ
+277 NRDEPSSGTQ
-287 SEQEIKGEKAKPVA
+287 SEKELNGEKAKPVA

-320 LLDPKSKNNDYIN
+320 LLDPKSKNNEYIN

-344 TDYKIVLKDFDSI
+344 VDYKTVLSDFDRVLR
-357 FKKPYREE
+357 KPYREE
-365 TKDSSAQRAISKML
+365 TKDSSAQNAISKMIS
-379 LKYRQFNKDQSKKV
+379 KYRQFNKDQSKKV

-414 DKSGIIDPLKLHSY
+414 DKSGVIDPLKLHSY

-457 SMGDKMQPT
+457 SMQDKMTPT

-498 REAKHETP
+498 RESKYETP

-514 EEGDITVDERL
+514 EDGDITVDERL
-525 NLINFISSRMNAKE
+525 SLLNFVSSRMNAKE

-545 NLFMLSEKYDNTY
+545 NLFMLSEKYDYTY
-558 YSRRRLYNMDS
+558 YSRRRMYNMDS
-569 EEYNAF
+569 EEFNKFQERNDYLNA
-575 EEKRNYISSLPHEPN
+575 LPHEPS

-598 LNDCVM
+598 LNDCIM

-634 NDRKV
+634 NDRYV
-639 TFAPSVSEKEKRYM
+639 TFNPTVDEKELRYM
-653 TKHSSGYYIV
+653 TKQPGGYYIS
-663 NADYDANLVLRD
+663 NTHYESNLVLRD
-675 TKTKKEYMTGYREMT
+675 TKTKKEYMTSYREMT
-690 DHLLEALRERT
+690 DSLLDALRERT
-701 GTKVLGFYIASGK
+701 GTKILGFYIASGK
-714 KIDRWTME
+714 KIDRYTLE
-722 KYFPTYSLDGQ
+722 KFFPVYSYDKKQ
-733 KVFNRKKVLAEFRK
+733 KVFDRKKVMAEYRK

-769 MQVSDGQMATPSEN
+769 LQVSDGQMATPSEN

>member
-1 MVRFRV
+1 
-7 AYTYIMKNLKT
+7 MKNMKT

-55 LLVLPIWKNMNEDI
+55 LLVLPIWKDMNEDI

-192 NLAEELSKYCKEE
+192 NLADELSKYCKEE
-205 QEEKE
+205 QEQKE
-210 QEMQMNGFD
+210 QEMQTNGFD

-224 DFDDEDMDDQDGD
+224 DFDNDDFDQDGD
-237 DTSDPSDD
+237 NDSDSSDD
-245 EEEQEEEENDSK
+245 EEEEKSGSKPDDTEGDDDS
-257 ESDSEGE
+257 
-264 EEEKDS
+264 KDS
-270 EEQKDPI
+270 EEQESGNQSEK
-277 NREEPSHGTQ
+277 PSSGTQ
-287 SEQEIKGEKAKPVA
+287 SEQELKGEKSKPVA

-314 ENKKEN
+314 EDKKEN
-320 LLDPKSKNNDYIN
+320 LLDPKSKNNEYIN
-333 IHSYKNVNDYI
+333 IHNYKNVNDYI
-344 TDYKIVLKDFDSI
+344 VDYKTVLSDFDRV
-357 FKKPYREE
+357 FRKPYKEE
-365 TKDSSAQRAISKML
+365 TKDTSAQNAISKMIS
-379 LKYRQFNKDQSKKV
+379 KYRQFNKDQSKKV

-457 SMGDKMQPT
+457 SMQDKMTPT

-498 REAKHETP
+498 RESKYTTP

-514 EEGDITVDERL
+514 EDGDITVDERL
-525 NLINFISSRMNAKE
+525 SLLNFVSSRMNAKE

-545 NLFMLSEKYDNTY
+545 NLFMLSERYDYTY
-558 YSRRRLYNMDS
+558 YSRRRMYNMDS
-569 EEYNAF
+569 EEFNKFQERNDYLNA
-575 EEKRNYISSLPHEPN
+575 LPHEPS
-590 GYSLASTP
+590 GYGLASTP
-598 LNDCVM
+598 LNDCIM
-604 AAMPMVNAFRKR
+604 ASMPMVNAFRKR

-634 NDRKV
+634 NDRYV
-639 TFAPSVSEKEKRYM
+639 TFNPTVDEKELRYM
-653 TKHSSGYYIV
+653 TKQPGGYYIS
-663 NADYDANLVLRD
+663 NTHYDNNLVLRD
-675 TKTKKEYMTGYREMT
+675 TKTKKEYMTSYRDMT
-690 DHLLEALRERT
+690 DSLLDALRQRT

-714 KIDRWTME
+714 KLDRYTLE
-722 KYFPTYSLDGQ
+722 KYFPTYSFDKKQ
-733 KVFNRKKVLAEFRK
+733 KVFDRKKVMAEYRK

-769 MQVSDGQMATPSEN
+769 LQVSDGQMATPSEN

>member
-1 MVRFRV
+1 
-7 AYTYIMKNLKT
+7 MKNMKT

-134 NNNFFGTKDKDLDN
+134 NNDFFGTKDKDLDN

-163 VESPITFTDTYEND
+163 VESPLKFTDSYESD

-192 NLAEELSKYCKEE
+192 NLADELSKYCKEE
-205 QEEKE
+205 QEQKE
-210 QEMQMNGFD
+210 QEMETNGFD

-224 DFDDEDMDDQDGD
+224 DFDNDDFDQDGD
-237 DTSDPSDD
+237 DDSDSSDD
-245 EEEQEEEENDSK
+245 EEEEKSGSKPDDTEGDDDSK
-257 ESDSEGE
+257 D
-264 EEEKDS
+264 D

-277 NREEPSHGTQ
+277 NRDEPSSGTQ
-287 SEQEIKGEKAKPVA
+287 SEKELNGEKAKPVA

-320 LLDPKSKNNDYIN
+320 LLDPKSKNNEYIN

-344 TDYKIVLKDFDSI
+344 VDYKTVLSDFDRVLR
-357 FKKPYREE
+357 KPYREE
-365 TKDSSAQRAISKML
+365 TKDSSAQNAISKMIS
-379 LKYRQFNKDQSKKV
+379 KYRQFNKDQSKKV

-414 DKSGIIDPLKLHSY
+414 DKSGVIDPLKLHSY

-457 SMGDKMQPT
+457 SMQDKMTPT

-498 REAKHETP
+498 RESKYTTP

-514 EEGDITVDERL
+514 DDGDITVDERL
-525 NLINFISSRMNAKE
+525 SLLNFVSSRMNAKE

-545 NLFMLSEKYDNTY
+545 NLFMLSERYDYTY
-558 YSRRRLYNMDS
+558 YSRRRMYNMDS
-569 EEYNAF
+569 EAFAKYQEQNDYLNA
-575 EEKRNYISSLPHEPN
+575 LPHEPS
-590 GYSLASTP
+590 GYGLASTP
-598 LNDCVM
+598 LNDCIM

-634 NDRKV
+634 NDRYV
-639 TFAPSVSEKEKRYM
+639 TFNPTVDEKELRYM
-653 TKHSSGYYIV
+653 TKQPGGYYIS
-663 NADYDANLVLRD
+663 NTHYESNLVLRD
-675 TKTKKEYMTGYREMT
+675 TKTKKEYMTSYREMT
-690 DHLLEALRERT
+690 DSLLDALRERT
-701 GTKVLGFYIASGK
+701 GTKILGFYIASGK
-714 KIDRWTME
+714 KIDRYTLE
-722 KYFPTYSLDGQ
+722 KFFPVYSYDKKQ
-733 KVFNRKKVLAEFRK
+733 KVFDRKKVMAEYRK

-769 MQVSDGQMATPSEN
+769 LQVSDGQMATPSEN

-793 TSTLKENKDSRVVL
+793 TSTLKENKDSRIVL

>member
-1 MVRFRV
+1 
-7 AYTYIMKNLKT
+7 MKNLNTK
-18 NKINNNAKSYL
+18 KINNNAKSYL

-40 EHKKVKTAYFDVKSR
+40 EHKKVQTAYFDVKSR

-89 EDSIIKRKIPKSFLN
+89 EDSIVKRKIPKSFLN
-104 VIEDARIEK
+104 VLEDARIEK

-122 SQSFIR
+122 SQSFIK

-134 NNNFFGTKDKDLDN
+134 NNNFFGTKDKNLDK

-153 RLNIHFKSSH
+153 RINIHFKSSH
-163 VESPITFTDTYEND
+163 VESPLTFTDTYESD
-177 VVSRM
+177 VISRI
-182 EKLETFEDVI
+182 EKLETFEQVVD
-192 NLAEELSKYCKEE
+192 LADELAKYCKKE

-210 QEMQMNGFD
+210 QELETMSLDSHGDYDGFED
-219 DHDFD
+219 DDY
-224 DFDDEDMDDQDGD
+224 DQDGD
-237 DTSDPSDD
+237 DVSDPSD
-245 EEEQEEEENDSK
+245 EEETEEEKTGSKKSDSK
-257 ESDSEGE
+257 GE
-264 EEEKDS
+264 EETKDS
-270 EEQKDPI
+270 DEEQKS
-277 NREEPSHGTQ
+277 EPQEKPSSGTQ
-287 SEQEIKGEKAKPVA
+287 SDEELKSEKAKPVA

-314 ENKKEN
+314 EDKKDK
-320 LLDPKSKNNDYIN
+320 LLDPESKNNEYIN
-333 IHSYKNVNDYI
+333 IHSFKNVNDYI
-344 TDYKIVLKDFDSI
+344 IDYKTVLSDFDRVLR
-357 FKKPYREE
+357 KPYN
-365 TKDSSAQRAISKML
+365 KDTLDTSAQRAISKMIS
-379 LKYRQFNKDQSKKV
+379 KYRKFTKDQSKKV

-436 RMAIT
+436 RMAVT

-457 SMGDKMQPT
+457 SMADKLTAT

-498 REAKHETP
+498 REGRHETL
-506 KGKSHPKY
+506 KGRRSPKY
-514 EEGDITVDERL
+514 EEGDITIDERL
-525 NLINFISSRMNAKE
+525 SLFNYVSSRMNAKE

-545 NLFMLSEKYDNTY
+545 NLFLLGEKYDNKY
-558 YSRRRLYNMDS
+558 YSYSRRRMWNMDS
-569 EEYNAF
+569 EEFQKYQDHNDYL
-575 EEKRNYISSLPHEPN
+575 NGLPHEPS
-590 GYSLASTP
+590 GYGLCSTP
-598 LNDCVM
+598 LNDSIM

-616 YAIDKM
+616 YSIDKM

-634 NDRKV
+634 NDRYIV
-639 TFAPSVSEKEKRYM
+639 FNPSEEEKEKNYM
-653 TKHSSGYYIV
+653 TRTVDGYYIK
-663 NADYDANLVLRD
+663 NTDYQNNLVLRD
-675 TKTKKEYMTGYREMT
+675 PKTKKEYMCEGYRDTT
-690 DHLLEALRERT
+690 DHLLDALRERT
-701 GTKVLGFYIASGK
+701 GTKVLGFYISSGK
-714 KIDRWTME
+714 KIDRYTLE
-722 KYFPTYSLDGQ
+722 KYFPSYSYDGTE
-733 KVFNRKKVLAEFRK
+733 KVFDRKKVMAEYRK

-793 TSTLKENKDSRVVL
+793 TSTLKSNRDSRVVL

>member
-1 MVRFRV
+1 
-7 AYTYIMKNLKT
+7 MKNMKT

-55 LLVLPIWKNMNEDI
+55 LLVLPIWKDMNEDI

-192 NLAEELSKYCKEE
+192 NLADELSKYCKEE
-205 QEEKE
+205 QEQKE
-210 QEMQMNGFD
+210 QEMQTNGFD

-224 DFDDEDMDDQDGD
+224 DFDNDDFDQDGD
-237 DTSDPSDD
+237 NDSDSSDD
-245 EEEQEEEENDSK
+245 EEEEKSGSKPDDTEGDDDS
-257 ESDSEGE
+257 
-264 EEEKDS
+264 KDS
-270 EEQKDPI
+270 EEQESGNQSEK
-277 NREEPSHGTQ
+277 PSSGTQ
-287 SEQEIKGEKAKPVA
+287 SEQELKGEKSKPVA

-314 ENKKEN
+314 EDKKEN
-320 LLDPKSKNNDYIN
+320 LLDPKSKNNEYIN
-333 IHSYKNVNDYI
+333 IHNYKNVNDYI
-344 TDYKIVLKDFDSI
+344 VDYKTVLSDFDRV
-357 FKKPYREE
+357 FRKPYKEE
-365 TKDSSAQRAISKML
+365 TKDTSAQNAISKMIS
-379 LKYRQFNKDQSKKV
+379 KYRQFNKDQSKKV

-457 SMGDKMQPT
+457 SMQDKMTPT

-492 SYNRWD
+492 SYNKWD
-498 REAKHETP
+498 RESKYTTP

-514 EEGDITVDERL
+514 EDGDITVDERL
-525 NLINFISSRMNAKE
+525 SLLNFVSSRMNAKE

-545 NLFMLSEKYDNTY
+545 NLFMLSERYDYTY
-558 YSRRRLYNMDS
+558 YSRRRMYNMDS
-569 EEYNAF
+569 EEFNKFQERNDYLNA
-575 EEKRNYISSLPHEPN
+575 LPHEPS
-590 GYSLASTP
+590 GYGLASTP
-598 LNDCVM
+598 LNDCIM
-604 AAMPMVNAFRKR
+604 ASMPMVNAFRKR

-634 NDRKV
+634 NDRYV
-639 TFAPSVSEKEKRYM
+639 TFNPTVDEKELRYM
-653 TKHSSGYYIV
+653 TKQPGGYYIS
-663 NADYDANLVLRD
+663 NTHYDNNLVLRD
-675 TKTKKEYMTGYREMT
+675 TKTKKEYMTSYRDMT
-690 DHLLEALRERT
+690 DSLLDALRQRT

-714 KIDRWTME
+714 KLDRYTLE
-722 KYFPTYSLDGQ
+722 KYFPTYSLDKKQ
-733 KVFNRKKVLAEFRK
+733 KVFDRKKVMAEYRK

-769 MQVSDGQMATPSEN
+769 LQVSDGQMATPSEN